1 MKRGFLSEYFVGAV
15 AKRLA
20 AVEIDPARS
29 NQHELNGVAAL
40 KELLGP
46 ERLSG
51 HPARFAWIDDDES
64 ILAENSTV
72 TWYDARENH
81 PTRSEFRLYFPDN
94 PVMRQACAG
103 DLLIVARQSDSQLL
117 VIIAQRG
124 STIENQLCWLFGIP
138 EQIGI
143 EFKGQLFAGAKDIET
158 GFAARFILDE
168 LGIETTRPYSDNLDD
183 IVEQFGDSFP
193 TTAVFS
199 RLARNTLPQADPR
212 EAPDE
217 TLMAWVEREELLFR
231 TLERKVV
238 ERRLKEGFWGD
249 TGPDVDGFLQFSL
262 SVQNRRKSRAGHALE
277 NHLEE
282 IFRCFDI
289 QYTRGAVTENQSKP
303 DFLFPSVKAYHS
315 SSFPESWLTMLGV
328 KSTCKDRWRQVLS
341 EAARIPE
348 KHLLTLEPGISENQT
363 TEMQHNSLQ
372 LVVPKPLHVTYKYE
386 QFSFLLGVMEFLN
399 LVQERQAPHSQAK

>member
-1 MKRGFLSEYFVGAV
+1 MKRGFLSEHFVGVA

-20 AVEIDPARS
+20 AVEADPARS

-40 KELLGP
+40 KDLLGS

-51 HPARFAWIDDDES
+51 YPARFVWIDDDGG
-64 ILAENSTV
+64 ILAEGSTV

-81 PTRSEFRLYFPDN
+81 PNRSEFRLYFPDN
-94 PVMRQACAG
+94 QIMRQACAG
-103 DLLIVARQSDSQLL
+103 DLLIVAKQSDGQLL
-117 VIIAQRG
+117 VIVSQAY
-124 STIENQLCWLFGIP
+124 STVENQLCWLFGVP
-138 EQIGI
+138 GQIGI
-143 EFKGQLFAGAKDIET
+143 EFERRFFAGEKDIET
-158 GFAARFILDE
+158 GFAARYILDE
-168 LGIETTRPYSDNLDD
+168 LGIEASRPESENLEG

-199 RLARNTLPQADPR
+199 RFARDTLPQVDPR
-212 EAPDE
+212 DAPDDA
-217 TLMAWVEREELLFR
+217 LMSWIEREEFLFR

-238 ERRLKEGFWGD
+238 ERRLQEGFWGD
-249 TGPDVDGFLQFSL
+249 TGADVDGFLQFSL

-277 NHLEE
+277 NHLAE

-289 QYTRGAVTENQSKP
+289 QYARGAVTENQSRP
-303 DFLFPSVKAYHS
+303 DFLFPNANAYHD
-315 SSFPESWLTMLGV
+315 SSFPESRLTMLGV

-363 TEMQHNSLQ
+363 AEMQHNSLH
-372 LVVPKPLHVTYKYE
+372 LVVPKPLHSTYKLN
-386 QFSFLLGVMEFLN
+386 QLTFLSGVAEFLN
-399 LVQERQAPHSQAK
+399 LVQERQTASF